1 MPSKYDE
8 NTKAKA
14 VRLVRE
20 HRDDYETE
28 WTARWTMA
36 RPRAC
41 RPRHHASC
49 GRNRELAATIEILN
63 AATTFFARGATRN
76 TVDLRIH

>member
-28 WTARWTMA
+28 WAAMRAISARVA
-36 RPRAC
+36 RS
-41 RPRHHASC
+41 AS
-49 GRNRELAATIEILN
+49 
-63 AATTFFARGATRN
+63 
-76 TVDLRIH
+76 

>member
-1 MPSKYDE
+1 MPSKYVE

-28 WTARWTMA
+28 WAAMRAVSARLAMSAETLRKWVVRPRWTTRGGA
-36 RPRAC
+36 DRDRPRAAPQE
-41 RPRHHASC
+41 PRA
-49 GRNRELAATIEILN
+49 
-63 AATTFFARGATRN
+63 
-76 TVDLRIH
+76 

>member
-28 WTARWTMA
+28 WAAMRAISARLGMSGG
-36 RPRAC
+36 C
-41 RPRHHASC
+41 L
-49 GRNRELAATIEILN
+49 GL
-63 AATTFFARGATRN
+63 RG
-76 TVDLRIH
+76 I